1 MQNELVFSLISS
13 KIDQLPTLPGVAI
26 KLLKAVQN
34 PEPNLNE
41 ISRILSADAGLTSKV
56 LRLVNSSFYGLRSPI
71 TTVDHAIKLLGL
83 NTVKNLA
90 LSFSLMAS
98 FAGKGSAPAIFKQ
111 FWRDSLTGAIS
122 ARLLAE
128 KIQPDLAED
137 AFFLGLLQNIG
148 SLTLGMSFPIN
159 TP

>member
-1 MQNELVFSLISS
+1 MRNELVFSLISS
-13 KIDQLPTLPGVAI
+13 MIDQLPTLPGVAI

-34 PEPNLNE
+34 PEANLNE
-41 ISRILSADAGLTSKV
+41 ISRILSTDAGLTSKV

-98 FAGKGSAPAIFKQ
+98 FAG
-111 FWRDSLTGAIS
+111 
-122 ARLLAE
+122 
-128 KIQPDLAED
+128 
-137 AFFLGLLQNIG
+137 
-148 SLTLGMSFPIN
+148 
-159 TP
+159 